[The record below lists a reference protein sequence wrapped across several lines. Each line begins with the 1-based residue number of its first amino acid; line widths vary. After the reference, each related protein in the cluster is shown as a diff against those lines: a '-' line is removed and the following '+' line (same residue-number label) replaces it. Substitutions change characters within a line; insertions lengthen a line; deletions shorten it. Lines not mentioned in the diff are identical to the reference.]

1 MDGFFLL
8 NKEKGITSNQLV
20 QKIKKNLSLK
30 KVGHLGTLD
39 PMATGLMVIAV
50 NRATKFS
57 SYFLESDKSY
67 YATVKLGTSTDTDDA
82 LGSIIETSDN
92 FPTKEKTYKVLNS
105 FHGKSLQKAPYY
117 SALKHKG
124 KPLYKYAREGDLI
137 SKPPR
142 EINIFSIKDFIF
154 NHDEFSFLIHCSK
167 GTYIRSIA
175 RDLGKKLGCCAH
187 LSGLKRVSQGKF
199 NINQASDIEMV
210 ETNNLISIEEAFKE
224 FSDIKLRND
233 QLKIFLNGGKLKN
246 INSEDNDYRI
256 YDLSSNFLGL
266 GNVSDNVLAIKRLV

>member
-8 NKEKGITSNQLV
+8 NKEKGTTSNQLV
-20 QKIKKNLSLK
+20 QNIKKFFRFK

-39 PMATGLMVIAV
+39 PMATGLMIIAV

-57 SYFLESDKSY
+57 SYFLESDKTY
-67 YATVKLGTSTDTDDA
+67 HATVKLGSSTDTDDA
-82 LGSIIETSDN
+82 FGKIIETSEN
-92 FPTKEKTYKVLNS
+92 VPTKENTYDVLNS
-105 FHGKSLQKAPYY
+105 FHGKSLQVAPFY

-142 EINIFSIKDFIF
+142 EINVFSIKDFIF
-154 NHDEFSFLIHCSK
+154 ASDECSFLIHCSK

-175 RDLGKKLGCCAH
+175 RDLGEKLGCGAH
-187 LSGLKRVSQGKF
+187 LVGLKRVSQGKF
-199 NINQASDIEMV
+199 NINRALTAEEV
-210 ETNNLISIEEAFKE
+210 EIKNLISIEEAFKA
-224 FSDIKLRND
+224 FPDIKLQND

-246 INSEDNDYRI
+246 INSEDDDYRI
-256 YDLSSNFLGL
+256 YDLSSTFIGL
-266 GNVSDNVLAIKRLV
+266 GNVSNNVLALKRLV

>member
-8 NKEKGITSNQLV
+8 NKEKGTTSNQLV
-20 QKIKKNLSLK
+20 QNIKKSLKFK

-39 PMATGLMVIAV
+39 PMATGLMIIAV

-57 SYFLESDKSY
+57 SYFLESDKTY
-67 YATVKLGTSTDTDDA
+67 HATVKLGSSTDTDDA
-82 LGSIIETSDN
+82 FGKIIETSEN
-92 FPTKEKTYKVLNS
+92 VPTKENTYDVLNS
-105 FHGKSLQKAPYY
+105 FHGKSLQVAPFY

-142 EINIFSIKDFIF
+142 EINVFSIKDFIF
-154 NHDEFSFLIHCSK
+154 ASDECSFLIHCSK

-175 RDLGKKLGCCAH
+175 RDLGEKLGCGAH
-187 LSGLKRVSQGKF
+187 LVGLKRVSQGKF
-199 NINQASDIEMV
+199 NINRALTAEEV
-210 ETNNLISIEEAFKE
+210 EIKNLISIEEAFKA
-224 FSDIKLRND
+224 FPDIKLQND

-246 INSEDNDYRI
+246 INSEDDDYRI
-256 YDLSSNFLGL
+256 YDLSSTFIGL
-266 GNVSDNVLAIKRLV
+266 GNVSNNVLALKRLV

>member
-8 NKEKGITSNQLV
+8 NKEKGITSNKLV

-82 LGSIIETSDN
+82 LGNVIETSNN

-154 NHDEFSFLIHCSK
+154 NRDEFSFLIHCSK

>member
-20 QKIKKNLSLK
+20 QNIKKSLKFK

-39 PMATGLMVIAV
+39 PMATGLMVIAA

-67 YATVKLGTSTDTDDA
+67 HATVKLGCSTDTDDA
-82 LGSIIETSDN
+82 LGKIIETSDN
-92 FPTKEKTYKVLNS
+92 LPTEEHTHKVLNS
-105 FHGKSLQKAPYY
+105 FVGQSLQMAPFY

-124 KPLYKYAREGDLI
+124 KPLYKYAREGDFIL
-137 SKPPR
+137 KPPR
-142 EINIFSIKDFIF
+142 EINVFSIKEFIF
-154 NHDEFSFLIHCSK
+154 DYDKCSFLIHCSK

-175 RDLGKKLGCCAH
+175 RDLGKKLGCGAH
-187 LSGLKRVSQGKF
+187 LAGLKRVSQGKF
-199 NINQASDIEMV
+199 NINEALIDGEV
-210 ETNNLISIEEAFKE
+210 EIKNLISIEDAFKE
-224 FSDIKLRND
+224 FSAIKLQND
-233 QLKIFLNGGKLKN
+233 QLKIFLNGGKLNN
-246 INSEDNDYRI
+246 INNKDNDYRI

-266 GNVSDNVLAIKRLV
+266 GNVSNNVLALKRLV

>member
-20 QKIKKNLSLK
+20 QKIKKSMRFK

-67 YATVKLGTSTDTDDA
+67 YATVKLGTSTNTDDA
-82 LGSIIETSDN
+82 LGKIIETSDN
-92 FPTKEKTYKVLNS
+92 LPTKENTHEVLNS
-105 FHGKSLQKAPYY
+105 FIGQSLQVAPFY

-142 EINIFSIKDFIF
+142 EINVFSIKEFIF
-154 NHDEFSFLIHCSK
+154 DYDKCSFLIHCSK

-175 RDLGKKLGCCAH
+175 RDLGKKLGCGAH
-187 LSGLKRVSQGKF
+187 LAGLKRVSQGKF
-199 NINQASDIEMV
+199 NINEALIDGEV
-210 ETNNLISIEEAFKE
+210 EIKNLISIEEAFKE
-224 FSDIKLRND
+224 FSAIKLQND
-233 QLKIFLNGGKLKN
+233 QLKIFLNGGKLNN
-246 INSEDNDYRI
+246 INNEDNDYRI
-256 YDLSSNFLGL
+256 YDLSLNFQGL
-266 GNVSDNVLAIKRLV
+266 GNVSNNVLALKQLV

>member
-8 NKEKGITSNQLV
+8 NKEKGLTSNQIV
-20 QKIKKNLSLK
+20 QNIKKSLRFK

-39 PMATGLMVIAV
+39 PMATGLLVIAV

-57 SYFLESDKSY
+57 SYFLESDKTY
-67 YATVKLGTSTDTDDA
+67 HATVKLGSSTDTDDA
-82 LGSIIETSDN
+82 LGKIIDTSEN
-92 FPTKEKTYKVLNS
+92 LPTEEKTRKVLNS
-105 FHGKSLQKAPYY
+105 FIGKSLQVAPFY

-137 SKPPR
+137 SKASR
-142 EINIFSIKDFIF
+142 EIDVFSIKDFIF
-154 NHDEFSFLIHCSK
+154 DHDECSFLIHCSK

-199 NINQASDIEMV
+199 NITQASAIEMV

-224 FSDIKLRND
+224 FSDIKLKND

-246 INSEDNDYRI
+246 MNSKDNDYRI

-266 GNVSDNVLAIKRLV
+266 GNVSDNVLALKRLV

>member
-1 MDGFFLL
+1 M
-8 NKEKGITSNQLV
+8 LV
-20 QKIKKNLSLK
+20 SVLTESEGLEA
-30 KVGHLGTLD
+30 LC

-82 LGSIIETSDN
+82 LGNIIETSDN
-92 FPTKEKTYKVLNS
+92 FPTKDITYKILNS

-154 NHDEFSFLIHCSK
+154 NHSEFSFLIHCSK

-199 NINQASDIEMV
+199 NINHASDIEMV

-246 INSEDNDYRI
+246 INSKDNDYRI

-266 GNVSDNVLAIKRLV
+266 GNVSDNVLALKRLV

>member
-20 QKIKKNLSLK
+20 QNIKKSLRFK

-39 PMATGLMVIAV
+39 PMATGLMVIAA

-57 SYFLESDKSY
+57 SYFLESDKTY
-67 YATVKLGTSTDTDDA
+67 HATVKLGSSTDTDDA
-82 LGSIIETSDN
+82 FGKIIETSEN
-92 FPTKEKTYKVLNS
+92 VPTKENTYDVLNS
-105 FHGKSLQKAPYY
+105 FHGKSLQVAPFY

-142 EINIFSIKDFIF
+142 EINVFSIKDFIF
-154 NHDEFSFLIHCSK
+154 ASDECSFLIHCSK

-175 RDLGKKLGCCAH
+175 RDLGEKLGCGAH
-187 LSGLKRVSQGKF
+187 LVGLKRVSQGKF
-199 NINQASDIEMV
+199 NINRALTAEEV
-210 ETNNLISIEEAFKE
+210 EIKNLISIEEAFKA
-224 FSDIKLRND
+224 FPDIKLQND

-246 INSEDNDYRI
+246 INSEDDDYRI
-256 YDLSSNFLGL
+256 YDLSSTFIGL
-266 GNVSDNVLAIKRLV
+266 GNVSNNVLALKRLV

>member
-82 LGSIIETSDN
+82 LGNVIETSDN

-266 GNVSDNVLAIKRLV
+266 GNVSDNVLALKRLV

>member
-1 MDGFFLL
+1 MNGFFLL

-20 QKIKKNLSLK
+20 QNIKKGLRLK

-67 YATVKLGTSTDTDDA
+67 YATIKLGSSTDTDDA
-82 LGSIIETSDN
+82 LGKIIETSN
-92 FPTKEKTYKVLNS
+92 NLPTEENTHEALKS
-105 FHGKSLQKAPYY
+105 FIGKSFQIAPFY

-124 KPLYKYAREGDLI
+124 KPLYQYAREGDLI
-137 SKPPR
+137 LKPPR
-142 EINIFSIKDFIF
+142 EINVFSIKDFIF
-154 NHDEFSFLIHCSK
+154 DHDECSFLIHCSK

-175 RDLGKKLGCCAH
+175 RDLGKKLGCGAH
-187 LSGLKRVSQGKF
+187 LAGLKRVSQGKF
-199 NINQASDIEMV
+199 NLNDASIV
-210 ETNNLISIEEAFKE
+210 EEVEIKNLISIEEAFKE
-224 FSDIKLRND
+224 FSAIKLQND
-233 QLKIFLNGGKLKN
+233 QLKIFLNGSKVKN

-256 YDLSSNFLGL
+256 YDLSSAFLGL
-266 GNVSDNVLAIKRLV
+266 GNVSNNVLALKRLV

>member
-20 QKIKKNLSLK
+20 QKIKKNLSLR

-82 LGSIIETSDN
+82 LGNVIAASDN
-92 FPTKEKTYKVLNS
+92 FPTKENTYKVLNS
-105 FHGKSLQKAPYY
+105 FHGKSLQRAPYY

-124 KPLYKYAREGDLI
+124 KPLYKYARKGDLI

-154 NHDEFSFLIHCSK
+154 DHDEFSFLIHCSK

-187 LSGLKRVSQGKF
+187 LAELKRVSQGKF
-199 NINQASDIEMV
+199 NINQASAIELV
-210 ETNNLISIEEAFKE
+210 ETNNLISIEEAFKQ
-224 FSDIKLRND
+224 FSHIKLKND

-246 INSEDNDYRI
+246 IKREDNDYRI

-266 GNVSDNVLAIKRLV
+266 GNVSDNALALKRLV

>member
-20 QKIKKNLSLK
+20 QNIKKSLMLK

-67 YATVKLGTSTDTDDA
+67 YATVKLGSSTNTDDA
-82 LGSIIETSDN
+82 LGKIIETSDN
-92 FPTKEKTYKVLNS
+92 LPTKENTHEVLNS
-105 FHGKSLQKAPYY
+105 FIGQSLQVAPFY

-142 EINIFSIKDFIF
+142 EINVFSIKEFIF
-154 NHDEFSFLIHCSK
+154 DYDKCSFLIHCSK

-175 RDLGKKLGCCAH
+175 RDLGKKLGCGAH
-187 LSGLKRVSQGKF
+187 LAGLKRVSQGKF
-199 NINQASDIEMV
+199 NINEALIDGEV
-210 ETNNLISIEEAFKE
+210 EIKNLISIEEAFKE
-224 FSDIKLRND
+224 FSAIKLQND
-233 QLKIFLNGGKLKN
+233 QLKIFLNGGKLNN
-246 INSEDNDYRI
+246 INNEDNDYRI
-256 YDLSSNFLGL
+256 YDLSLNFQGL
-266 GNVSDNVLAIKRLV
+266 GNVSNNVLALKQLV

>member
-20 QKIKKNLSLK
+20 QNIKKSLMLK

-67 YATVKLGTSTDTDDA
+67 YATVKLGTSTNTDDA
-82 LGSIIETSDN
+82 LGKIIETSDN
-92 FPTKEKTYKVLNS
+92 LPTKENTHEVLNS
-105 FHGKSLQKAPYY
+105 FIGQSLQVAPFY

-142 EINIFSIKDFIF
+142 EINVFSIKEFIF
-154 NHDEFSFLIHCSK
+154 DYDKCSFLIHCSK

-175 RDLGKKLGCCAH
+175 RDLGKKLGCGAH
-187 LSGLKRVSQGKF
+187 LAGLKRVSQGKF
-199 NINQASDIEMV
+199 NINEALIDGEV
-210 ETNNLISIEEAFKE
+210 EIKNLISIEEAFKE
-224 FSDIKLRND
+224 FSAIKLQND
-233 QLKIFLNGGKLKN
+233 QLKIFLNGGKLNN
-246 INSEDNDYRI
+246 INNEDNDYRI
-256 YDLSSNFLGL
+256 YDLSLNFQGL
-266 GNVSDNVLAIKRLV
+266 GNVSNNVLALKQLV

>member
-20 QKIKKNLSLK
+20 QNIKKSLKFK

-39 PMATGLMVIAV
+39 PMATGLMVIAA

-67 YATVKLGTSTDTDDA
+67 HATVKLGSFTDTDDA
-82 LGSIIETSDN
+82 LGKIIETSDN
-92 FPTKEKTYKVLNS
+92 LPTEENTHKVLNS
-105 FHGKSLQKAPYY
+105 FIGQSFQVAPFY

-142 EINIFSIKDFIF
+142 EINVFSIKDFIF
-154 NHDEFSFLIHCSK
+154 DHDACSFLIHCSK

-175 RDLGKKLGCCAH
+175 RDLGKKLGCGAY

-199 NINQASDIEMV
+199 NINQALNTEEV
-210 ETNNLISIEEAFKE
+210 EIKDLISIEEAFQA
-224 FSDIKLRND
+224 FSAIQLQND
-233 QLKIFLNGGKLKN
+233 QLKIFLNGGKIKN
-246 INSEDNDYRI
+246 INYEDNDYRI

-266 GNVSDNVLAIKRLV
+266 GYVSNNVLALKRLV

>member
-20 QKIKKNLSLK
+20 QNIKKFFRFK

-39 PMATGLMVIAV
+39 PMATGLMIIAV

-57 SYFLESDKSY
+57 SYFLESDKTY
-67 YATVKLGTSTDTDDA
+67 HATVKLGSSTDTDDA
-82 LGSIIETSDN
+82 FGKIIETSEN
-92 FPTKEKTYKVLNS
+92 VPTKENTYDVLNS
-105 FHGKSLQKAPYY
+105 FHGKSLQVAPFY

-142 EINIFSIKDFIF
+142 EINVFSIKDFIF
-154 NHDEFSFLIHCSK
+154 ASDECSFLIHCSK

-175 RDLGKKLGCCAH
+175 RDLGEKLGCGAH
-187 LSGLKRVSQGKF
+187 LVGLKRVSQGKF
-199 NINQASDIEMV
+199 NINRALTAEEV
-210 ETNNLISIEEAFKE
+210 EIKNLISIEDAFKE
-224 FSDIKLRND
+224 FSAIKLQND

-246 INSEDNDYRI
+246 INCEDNDYRI

-266 GNVSDNVLAIKRLV
+266 GNVSNKVLALKRLV